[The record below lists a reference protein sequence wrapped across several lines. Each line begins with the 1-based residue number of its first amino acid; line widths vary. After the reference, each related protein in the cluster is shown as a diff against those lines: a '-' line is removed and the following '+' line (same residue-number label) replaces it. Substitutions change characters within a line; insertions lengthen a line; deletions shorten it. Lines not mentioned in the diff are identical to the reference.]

1 MSNLAQVLTRLES
14 AGMRL
19 KREKCAF
26 MLKSVSYLGHVIS
39 SEGLRTGDLKVKAL
53 VDAPHP
59 RDLTELRSFLGMV
72 TYYGKFLPNL
82 ATVLSPLYRLLRH
95 SVSWCWGTKQ
105 ARAFGRVKKLLQS
118 NRVLTHFDDQLP
130 LLLECDAS
138 PYGLGA
144 VLSHRMPDG
153 MERPVCF
160 ASRTLTKAEQNYSHL
175 DKEALAI
182 VFGVRKYHQYL
193 YGRPFEIKTD
203 HKPLTYI
210 FHESKEIPP
219 MSSGRVQRWALLL
232 SAYDYRIR
240 YRQGKANANADAL
253 SRLPLPS
260 PEMHTPQ
267 PAEVIHL
274 MEHLSTTSLSSAQI
288 KAWTDS
294 DPTLSQVRQLVLEGW
309 PDKET
314 ELDSREELLPYYRR
328 KLELGVER
336 GCVLWGC
343 RVVVPNA
350 GRELAL
356 KMIHEAHP
364 GISKMKALAR
374 SYIWWPGMDK
384 EIESCV
390 KKCTECQSSRKDPP
404 ATPGQP
410 WPEADKPWT
419 RVHID
424 YAGPFE
430 GRMFLLIIDAY
441 SRWLDIFVTN
451 TSTSAATIELLR
463 RSFAS
468 LGLPEV
474 VVSDNATAF
483 TSAEFSN
490 FLRRNGIK
498 HILTPPYHPASN
510 GLVERSVQTF
520 KEGLKRLK
528 EGSLNTRLM
537 RFLFKY
543 RITPHSG
550 TGVSPAELMY
560 GRKLRS
566 QLDLVKCSPGAESL
580 DYPDSDRQA
589 PTRGF
594 AVGDSIYAR
603 NYGHGPKWLPGLI
616 VKIEGAV
623 LYHVKLKDDRVLRRH
638 RDQLWLRL
646 ADPADK
652 GPGEESGPDTGP
664 QLARS
669 KLTDQETV
677 TDSQAQLSTPETDTR
692 YNPEPESSGPQLAE
706 QQPESDEPVS
716 NATATHDPIQE
727 PSEESPENGS
737 TTQPIT
743 LRRSSRTQNP
753 PLRYGELVY

>member
-1 MSNLAQVLTRLES
+1 MYLDDILVTGSTEEENLSNLAQVLTRLES

-105 ARAFGRVKKLLQS
+105 ARAFSRVKKLLQS

-160 ASRTLTKAEQNYSHL
+160 TSRTLTKAEQNYSHL

-210 FHESKEIPP
+210 FHEFKEIPP

-343 RVVVPNA
+343 PVVVPNA

-468 LGLPEV
+468 LGLLEV

-566 QLDLVKCSPGAESL
+566 QLDLVKRSPVAESR
-580 DYPDSDRQA
+580 DYPDSD
-589 PTRGF
+589 
-594 AVGDSIYAR
+594 
-603 NYGHGPKWLPGLI
+603 
-616 VKIEGAV
+616 
-623 LYHVKLKDDRVLRRH
+623 
-638 RDQLWLRL
+638 
-646 ADPADK
+646 
-652 GPGEESGPDTGP
+652 
-664 QLARS
+664 
-669 KLTDQETV
+669 
-677 TDSQAQLSTPETDTR
+677 
-692 YNPEPESSGPQLAE
+692 
-706 QQPESDEPVS
+706 
-716 NATATHDPIQE
+716 
-727 PSEESPENGS
+727 
-737 TTQPIT
+737 
-743 LRRSSRTQNP
+743 
-753 PLRYGELVY
+753 

>member
-1 MSNLAQVLTRLES
+1 MGKLKDVEAKIYIEEGAQPSFKKARPVVFARRAEVERELDRLQSLGVIKPVRFSDWASPIVPVLKGDGRVRICGDFKATVNRAARVEKYPIPRIDKLFASLAGGVVFSKLDLSHAYLQIPLDEASRCLVTISTHKGLFEYQRLPFGISSAPSIFQRIMENLLQGVPRVCVYLDDILVTGSTEEEHLSNLAQVLTRLES

-309 PDKET
+309 PDKE
-314 ELDSREELLPYYRR
+314 SWIP
-328 KLELGVER
+328 
-336 GCVLWGC
+336 
-343 RVVVPNA
+343 
-350 GRELAL
+350 GR
-356 KMIHEAHP
+356 
-364 GISKMKALAR
+364 
-374 SYIWWPGMDK
+374 
-384 EIESCV
+384 SC
-390 KKCTECQSSRKDPP
+390 CHT
-404 ATPGQP
+404 T
-410 WPEADKPWT
+410 
-419 RVHID
+419 
-424 YAGPFE
+424 
-430 GRMFLLIIDAY
+430 
-441 SRWLDIFVTN
+441 
-451 TSTSAATIELLR
+451 
-463 RSFAS
+463 
-468 LGLPEV
+468 
-474 VVSDNATAF
+474 
-483 TSAEFSN
+483 
-490 FLRRNGIK
+490 
-498 HILTPPYHPASN
+498 
-510 GLVERSVQTF
+510 
-520 KEGLKRLK
+520 
-528 EGSLNTRLM
+528 
-537 RFLFKY
+537 
-543 RITPHSG
+543 
-550 TGVSPAELMY
+550 
-560 GRKLRS
+560 
-566 QLDLVKCSPGAESL
+566 
-580 DYPDSDRQA
+580 
-589 PTRGF
+589 
-594 AVGDSIYAR
+594 
-603 NYGHGPKWLPGLI
+603 
-616 VKIEGAV
+616 
-623 LYHVKLKDDRVLRRH
+623 
-638 RDQLWLRL
+638 
-646 ADPADK
+646 
-652 GPGEESGPDTGP
+652 EESWNWGYRGDV
-664 QLARS
+664 RS
-669 KLTDQETV
+669 GD
-677 TDSQAQLSTPETDTR
+677 
-692 YNPEPESSGPQLAE
+692 AE
-706 QQPESDEPVS
+706 
-716 NATATHDPIQE
+716 
-727 PSEESPENGS
+727 
-737 TTQPIT
+737 
-743 LRRSSRTQNP
+743 
-753 PLRYGELVY
+753 